1 MRFPSRA
8 LAVLVLAGAVLLPLP
23 LRPTVINTNQ
33 YIVPE
38 GDVFTED
45 VYAVANRAVIEG
57 RIDGDLSFAGGDVV
71 ITGIV
76 VGDLNVAS
84 SASVRIEGTIDGSV
98 RGAAA
103 DRLEVLGTVTG
114 DVAFAARS
122 VVIEGEVGRDVLY
135 FGAGLEIR
143 GDVGRDIRGQM
154 LTALID
160 GEIGNVVDIRVNGL
174 EVGPS
179 TVVGGEIIYRSNAD
193 ASVSNQATLDDGISK
208 FPATQR
214 FEIELLVRAVTIL
227 GFLGFL
233 VAGVLLFWLF
243 RSTAPRAVAVINRRP
258 AFTLGVGF
266 TAVVGIPVLVTLL
279 VATLVGIP
287 VAVLVFVLY
296 ALGWLFIAPVPS
308 VTVFG
313 DRLLGGKRSL
323 FAGFFVGAVLLR
335 LVFWIPWVGAFV
347 GLALF
352 LSAVTWGFGGW
363 LVAAWEQRATNL
375 ASARPLAPAWMTS
388 TATDDS
394 RSDAPPADWEPPLPP
409 VG

>member
-23 LRPTVINTNQ
+23 IRPTVINTNQ

-38 GDVFTED
+38 GDLFAED

-71 ITGIV
+71 VTGLIS
-76 VGDLNVAS
+76 GDLNVAS
-84 SASVRIEGTIDGSV
+84 TATVRIEGTVDGSV

-103 DRLEVLGTVTG
+103 DRVEVLGTVTG
-114 DVAFAARS
+114 DLAVASRS
-122 VVIEGEVGRDVLY
+122 VEISGEVGRDVLF
-135 FGAGLEIR
+135 FGARLEVR

-160 GEIGNVVDIRVNGL
+160 GNVGNLVDIRLNSL

-179 TVVGGEIIYRSNAD
+179 TVVEGEIIYRSNSD
-193 ASVSNQATLDDGISK
+193 AAVSNQARLDGGVSR

-227 GFLGFL
+227 GFFGFL
-233 VAGVLLFWLF
+233 VAGVALFWLF
-243 RSTAPRAVAVINRRP
+243 RSTAPRAVDVIASRP
-258 AFTLGVGF
+258 TFTLGVGLA
-266 TAVVGIPVLVTLL
+266 AVVGIPLMATLL

-287 VAVLVFVLY
+287 VAALLIALY
-296 ALGWLFIAPVPS
+296 ALAWLFIAPVPS
-308 VTVFG
+308 VTAFG
-313 DRLLGGKRSL
+313 DRVLRGRRSL
-323 FAGFFVGAVLLR
+323 FAAFFVGAIALR
-335 LVFWIPWVGAFV
+335 VVFWIPWIGAFV

-363 LVAAWEQRATNL
+363 LVAAWEQRSAGGG
-375 ASARPLAPAWMTS
+375 ASRTLAPAWMS
-388 TATDDS
+388 ATDS
-394 RSDAPPADWEPPLPP
+394 EEPAPVPDDWEPPLPP
-409 VG
+409 AGDV